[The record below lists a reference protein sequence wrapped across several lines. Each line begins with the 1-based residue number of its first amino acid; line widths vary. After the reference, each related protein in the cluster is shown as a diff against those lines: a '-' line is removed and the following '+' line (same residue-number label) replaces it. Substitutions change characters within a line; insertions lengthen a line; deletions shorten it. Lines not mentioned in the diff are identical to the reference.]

1 MEPKALLFSL
11 LGSIWILSL
20 FIIIALSVRAKLN
33 ELKRLREMKYY
44 KQNESEDK
52 IKKRTNTWIAP

>member
-1 MEPKALLFSL
+1 MELKALLFSL

-20 FIIIALSVRAKLN
+20 FIIIALIVRAKLN

-44 KQNESEDK
+44 KQKEKLSK
-52 IKKRTNTWIAP
+52 